1 MGNGM
6 PEWRLG
12 EWYEG
17 NVENVG
23 GNDYS
28 LEINKKNTT
37 RGQVNSLLLWKQR
50 AIFLMVSEGGNFG
63 KEMSHKILRHM
74 SEFKLRKYISFVGGL
89 LIFLDHLLKN
99 KNKYLHYMKKI
110 YVENFQ
116 VYMY

>member
-37 RGQVNSLLLWKQR
+37 RDQVNSLLLWKQR

-63 KEMSHKILRHM
+63 KEMSHKILR
-74 SEFKLRKYISFVGGL
+74 YIF
-89 LIFLDHLLKN
+89 
-99 KNKYLHYMKKI
+99 
-110 YVENFQ
+110 
-116 VYMY
+116 